1 MNRTLK
7 NYLTIGM
14 KGVAMGVV
22 DIIPGV
28 SGGTIAFITGIY
40 ERLIGAIKSINFKNL
55 KLLFTGK
62 FKEFW
67 KNVDGAFLL
76 CLVLGIATGFLSFVY
91 VITYLLENHHV
102 LIWAFFFGLVLA
114 STLFVGKTV
123 KWNWKTVLAFLLF
136 AVVSFFITSPENKP
150 ISPESSYWFIF
161 LCGAIAICVMILP
174 AVSGAFILVLLGQYD
189 FILNAVKTFDILVM
203 LTFLSGALIGII
215 SFSNVLSWLL
225 KNFKMITLASLTGF
239 MFGSLNKIWP
249 WKETLATY
257 INSSGVEKVLIEKNL
272 SPAKFEQLTGNPS
285 QLFAVILLILIGFS
299 IVFIIEF
306 IAKKLSQSTAK
317 SN

>member
-1 MNRTLK
+1 MK
-7 NYLTIGM
+7 QYIWVYF

-55 KLLFTGK
+55 KLFFTGN

-67 KNVDGAFLL
+67 KNIDATFLL
-76 CLVLGIATGFLSFVY
+76 CLVLGIATGFLSLVHA
-91 VITYLLENHHV
+91 ITYLLENQPV

-123 KWNWKTVLAFLLF
+123 KWNWKTVFAFLLF
-136 AVVSFFITSPENKP
+136 AVVSFFITSPENTP
-150 ISPESSYWFIF
+150 IATSSSYWFIF

-174 AVSGAFILVLLGQYD
+174 AVSGAFILVLLGQYH
-189 FILNAVKTFDILVM
+189 FILNAVKTLDMLII

-249 WKETLATY
+249 WKETLSTY
-257 INSSGVEKVLIEKNL
+257 INKSGIEQALTEKNI
-272 SPAKFEQLTGNPS
+272 SPAKFEQLTGNSS
-285 QLFAVILLILIGFS
+285 QLFSVILLIVIGFS
-299 IVFIIEF
+299 LVFVIEF
-306 IAKKLSQSTAK
+306 ISLKFKKRNK
-317 SN
+317 IK